1 MKLYAIGMIKR
12 DRRKITIIFTDAT
25 TPNSFKIFE
34 FVRIK
39 VANPDAVVRFVIK
52 VAFPIFAIILCKDFA

>member
-1 MKLYAIGMIKR
+1 MIF
-12 DRRKITIIFTDAT
+12 IDAT

-39 VANPDAVVRFVIK
+39 VAKPDAVVRFVIN
-52 VAFPIFAIILCKDFA
+52 VAFPIFDIILCKDLAWF